1 VRTGLYGGSF
11 DPIHLGHVCAAN
23 EVLHRRALDRV
34 VLVPAGRPPH
44 KQEGCIAPFE
54 DRLAMARL
62 AAAPLHGLDVYDG
75 EGARDGPSYSID
87 TLLEW
92 QRLHPEDQIELLV
105 GADMLADLPRWKQ
118 AARIVKNALVVA
130 FARPGEELSD
140 ALRTFESAF
149 GPGHAVTVEIPL
161 VEASSTAVR
170 ERIGR
175 GLAVDDLVPSEVS
188 AYLRESRLYSG
199 LTPGERRG

>member
-1 VRTGLYGGSF
+1 MRTGLYGGSF
-11 DPIHLGHVCAAN
+11 DPIHIGHVCAAN

-34 VLVPAGRPPH
+34 VFVPAGSPPH
-44 KQEGCIAPFE
+44 KPTGCIAPFA

-62 AAAPLHGLDVYDG
+62 AAAPLHGLEVYEG

-92 QRLHPEDQIELLV
+92 RQLHPEDQCELLV

-118 AARIVKNALVVA
+118 AADIVKNALIVA

-140 ALRTFESAF
+140 ALRTFEAAF
-149 GPGHAVTVEIPL
+149 GPGHAVLVEIPL
-161 VEASSTAVR
+161 VEASSTDVR
-170 ERIGR
+170 ARIGR
-175 GLAVDDLVPSEVS
+175 GLAVDGLVPPEVA